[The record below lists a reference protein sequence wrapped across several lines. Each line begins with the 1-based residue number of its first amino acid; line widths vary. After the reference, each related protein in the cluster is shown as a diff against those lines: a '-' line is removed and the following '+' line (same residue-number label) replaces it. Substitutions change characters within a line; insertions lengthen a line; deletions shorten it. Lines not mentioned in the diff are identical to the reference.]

1 MEIALSLSL
10 CISETV
16 MAGGRARTRYWFS
29 SSSLL
34 GVYEVGVMKQ
44 DSRGFIRPMSSS
56 KLKSPVKIPYLILY
70 LIANLY
76 NTQMT

>member
-1 MEIALSLSL
+1 MLHIFVGGRSGGSLSWKLPLSLTL

-44 DSRGFIRPMSSS
+44 DSSWCNETRFKRFY
-56 KLKSPVKIPYLILY
+56 K
-70 LIANLY
+70 ANVIK
-76 NTQMT
+76 QA